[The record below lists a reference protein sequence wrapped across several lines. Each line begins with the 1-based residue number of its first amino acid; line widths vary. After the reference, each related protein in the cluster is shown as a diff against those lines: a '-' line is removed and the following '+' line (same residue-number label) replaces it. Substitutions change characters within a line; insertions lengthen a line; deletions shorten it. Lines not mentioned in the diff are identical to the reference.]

1 MRISRIP
8 NARNGFTFIGEKVK
22 AILFLITFIT
32 LSGAA
37 FAHEPFSLVS
47 KDKRTVKESEI
58 ADLAKSATVGTVTG
72 TVLTFTEK
80 DIRLVVTGEGRAYQ
94 IQGVKNPTLAIPA
107 AATLRVLFINTDKTM
122 RHDIFFGHIDPI
134 EDTADT
140 SMSVGTSRLTEQAA
154 DGTLQA
160 EEIVIKA
167 DSLGEYN
174 YFCSVRGHAIGGMAG
189 SVAIGV
195 KPRSSVTAPAKA
207 ESASHDGHAGHGT
220 PAATPTPS
228 PSGHDH
234 HQQTPAASPTPA
246 SHDDHSQHSQKQ
258 MSSTVDINDPMGREG
273 SGTSWLPDSSPMYGY
288 TRMYKDGGML
298 MLMGTAFLRYTQVG
312 STRDVSVGGKGSR
325 SRIDAPNMFM
335 AMYSRPL
342 TDRSQLGLRLMAS
355 LDPITQ
361 RGYGY
366 PLLYQSGELYR
377 GEPIHDRQHPH
388 DFISELAASY
398 SYKVNKTQSVFV
410 YGGIAGEPALGPSM
424 FMHRLS
430 GMNNP
435 DAPISHH
442 WQDASHITWGV
453 ITGGYNFGKFKI
465 EGSVM
470 NGTEPDENRWAF
482 DSIKLNSFSGRF
494 SVNPTKDLSF
504 QISHAF
510 LKKPERA
517 EPDLDHMHRTT
528 ASMIYNKNF
537 SEEKNWAST
546 FVWGN
551 NYKEDKAT
559 NAFLFES
566 DFTFGKN
573 AVFGRIERVQKDG
586 HELVIPHSDPIHN
599 DTFWVGAYSIGYIR
613 DIVKDKGIDVGL
625 GGMTTFNTNPAA
637 LVPYYGGTKHS
648 GFQFF
653 LRFRPSKMKH

>member
-1 MRISRIP
+1 M
-8 NARNGFTFIGEKVK
+8 K

-37 FAHEPFSLVS
+37 FAHEPFSLIS
-47 KDKRTVKESEI
+47 KEKRTVKETEI
-58 ADLAKSATVGTVTG
+58 ADLSKTATVGTVAG
-72 TVLTFTEK
+72 SVLTFTEK
-80 DIRLVVTGEGRAYQ
+80 DISLVVTVDARKYR
-94 IQGVKNPTLAIPA
+94 IQGVTNPTLAIPA
-107 AATLRVLFINTDKTM
+107 AATLRVLFINTDKAM
-122 RHDIFFGHIDPI
+122 RHDIYFGHIDPI
-134 EDTADT
+134 EEVADT
-140 SMSVGTSRLTEQAA
+140 SMSVGTGRLSEQAA
-154 DGTLQA
+154 DGPLQA

-195 KPRSSVTAPAKA
+195 KPGSSETAPAKP
-207 ESASHDGHAGHGT
+207 ASHDGHAGHGEAK
-220 PAATPTPS
+220 PTPTPSQS

-234 HQQTPAASPTPA
+234 HNATPSASPTPT

-258 MSSTVDINDPMGREG
+258 MSSTIDINDPMSREG
-273 SGTSWLPDSSPMYGY
+273 SGTAWLPDSQPMHAYSK
-288 TRMYKDGGML
+288 MYKDGGML

-312 STRDVSVGGKGSR
+312 STRDVSVGGKGGR
-325 SRIDAPNMFM
+325 ARVDAPNMFM

-342 TDRSQLGLRLMAS
+342 TGRSQLGLRVMAS

-398 SYKVNKTQSVFV
+398 SYKVNKTQSVYV
-410 YGGIAGEPALGPSM
+410 YGGIAGEPALGPAM

-482 DSIKLNSFSGRF
+482 DSIKLNSFAGRF

-504 QISHAF
+504 QVSHAF

-537 SEEKNWAST
+537 SEEKNWANT

-586 HELVIPHSDPIHN
+586 HELVIPHSDPIHD

-625 GGMTTFNTNPAA
+625 GGMATFNTNPAA

-648 GFQFF
+648 GFQFY